1 MLVEVT
7 LELLSQASRLSSI
20 FIGPILWKI
29 DLFLLERSNL
39 FMVYMLA

>member
-20 FIGPILWKI
+20 FIGPILWEI
-29 DLFLLERSNL
+29 VLFLRERSNL